1 MEGFRWLTAAAS
13 LAMPSP
19 SVGVLYLY
27 SANSIRNG
35 TAKMHNAAQW
45 RSSLRR
51 KPSPV
56 GFQRAVEVS
65 ANQFLLVKL
74 HVPLRDMADG

>member
-1 MEGFRWLTAAAS
+1 MNIWEGSHVDTGRWT
-13 LAMPSP
+13 P
-19 SVGVLYLY
+19 
-27 SANSIRNG
+27 ANEQWFQGRLEYIRNG

-51 KPSPV
+51 KPSPL

>member
-1 MEGFRWLTAAAS
+1 ME
-13 LAMPSP
+13 
-19 SVGVLYLY
+19 Y
-27 SANSIRNG
+27 IRNG